1 MEYNNKFKYHKST
14 FYSKLPLLNKKE
26 SNLKK
31 DNIKDNSFKKVLFKF
46 KNINNNNL
54 INNIYLTNN
63 ESSLLKNNSQNY
75 INSHNIENIEKKYNS
90 KISNHSVININ
101 NNLNKTFL
109 SNNKNIFHK
118 IYLNKN
124 KIPKK
129 IIISKNL
136 EENDINKRNNNKSI
150 DNIKTFEETKSKL
163 DYSNVDINGIN
174 KNSNNDIS
182 YLININHNKSSIS
195 PKIKNIK
202 ILKYK
207 SFKKNNKKQNKFLLK
222 LKQKNLI
229 SAKDIYLYYLK
240 ENEKDRSQSNSIY
253 NFSKYLKNHNGKFNY
268 GFDKIYGNNQ
278 SFISRI
284 NEIKNNN
291 SIVYKKDFNILDY
304 QKTLLK
310 LLKKKVSPKYLENLE
325 ASYKLFNERNFGM
338 MVPRGRYID
347 LAEKLKD
354 FLSKEMFEKVKMM
367 DKNYMI
373 YLKKKEEILNKNN
386 EEYNKKFFYKNLNNT
401 ISSFNKKRIMNK
413 SI

>member
-1 MEYNNKFKYHKST
+1 MEYNNKFKYHNST

-31 DNIKDNSFKKVLFKF
+31 NNIKDNSFKKVLFKF

-182 YLININHNKSSIS
+182 YLININHNKSSIN

-207 SFKKNNKKQNKFLLK
+207 SFKKNNKKENKFLLK

-229 SAKDIYLYYLK
+229 STKDIYLYYLK
-240 ENEKDRSQSNSIY
+240 ENEKDRSQNNSIY

-373 YLKKKEEILNKNN
+373 YLEKKEEILNRNN